1 MPVGIRGRP
10 RQYLLHGDNLLS
22 FHRFFIIA
30 SFPLQF
36 HEFFANFFSFSFQKF
51 DLFLSPTTA
60 FSAPKINEDLQSEH
74 IRQRM
79 DQAAELTEA
88 ELAELIYDYFDKS
101 LQLTPYTQL
110 ANLIGQPAISLPTHV
125 TATGLP
131 LGIQLLAARG
141 REDLLFQVGE
151 QFEQEG
157 KFKLPESYR

>member
-1 MPVGIRGRP
+1 M
-10 RQYLLHGDNLLS
+10 
-22 FHRFFIIA
+22 A
-30 SFPLQF
+30 
-36 HEFFANFFSFSFQKF
+36 
-51 DLFLSPTTA
+51 
-60 FSAPKINEDLQSEH
+60 
-74 IRQRM
+74 
-79 DQAAELTEA
+79 QAAELTEA

-110 ANLIGQPAISLPTHV
+110 ANLTGQPAISLPTCDGN
-125 TATGLP
+125 GLP

>member
-1 MPVGIRGRP
+1 MDHASIWPKDSSSHLCSFITVVGSSSSNDGRT
-10 RQYLLHGDNLLS
+10 
-22 FHRFFIIA
+22 
-30 SFPLQF
+30 
-36 HEFFANFFSFSFQKF
+36 FQKF

-79 DQAAELTEA
+79 EQAAELTEA

-110 ANLIGQPAISLPTHV
+110 ANLTGQPAISLPTHV

>member
-1 MPVGIRGRP
+1 MDHASIWPKIPAATYVHSL
-10 RQYLLHGDNLLS
+10 QLWDQAAVTMEELFKNLIC
-22 FHRFFIIA
+22 FIT
-30 SFPLQF
+30 
-36 HEFFANFFSFSFQKF
+36 NNG
-51 DLFLSPTTA
+51 

-79 DQAAELTEA
+79 AQAAELTEA

-110 ANLIGQPAISLPTHV
+110 ANLTGQPAISLHV

>member
-1 MPVGIRGRP
+1 MIQRLKKWDLMSEISRC
-10 RQYLLHGDNLLS
+10 D
-22 FHRFFIIA
+22 
-30 SFPLQF
+30 
-36 HEFFANFFSFSFQKF
+36 EFSFGYYNTILLKKKTFLLISFQKF

-79 DQAAELTEA
+79 EQAAELTEA

-110 ANLIGQPAISLPTHV
+110 ANLTGQPAISLPTHV

>member
-1 MPVGIRGRP
+1 MHQFGQKIPAATYVHSL
-10 RQYLLHGDNLLS
+10 QLWDQAAVTMEELFKNLIC
-22 FHRFFIIA
+22 FIT
-30 SFPLQF
+30 
-36 HEFFANFFSFSFQKF
+36 NNGFFS
-51 DLFLSPTTA
+51 T
-60 FSAPKINEDLQSEH
+60 KINEDLQSEH

-79 DQAAELTEA
+79 AQAAELTEA

-110 ANLIGQPAISLPTHV
+110 ANLTGQPAISLPTHV